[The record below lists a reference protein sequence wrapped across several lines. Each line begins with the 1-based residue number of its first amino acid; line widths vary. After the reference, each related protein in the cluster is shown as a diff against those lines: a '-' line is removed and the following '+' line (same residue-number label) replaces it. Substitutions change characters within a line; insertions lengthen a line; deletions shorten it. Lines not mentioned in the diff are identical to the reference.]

1 MATRIR
7 GFVFTLNNY
16 TEEEYAAL
24 LAVAHSQAKY
34 YIFGKEHA
42 PTTGTP
48 HIQGYIYWKN
58 GKTIEASR
66 KLLPR
71 RVSNHEPA
79 LGSPDQNYIYCS
91 KEAFETNMP
100 APKQK
105 NKCCKKQAIS
115 CLWTEPKCGCV
126 CHCDSCRLK
135 KQGFKSWEELREWER
150 NEHKEMK
157 RFIQEQID
165 KYGDEWD
172 EQGYE
177 TEED

>member
-100 APKQK
+100 
-105 NKCCKKQAIS
+105 
-115 CLWTEPKCGCV
+115 EPKPKNTCCRKLQLSCYTGICGCN
-126 CHCDSCRLK
+126 CRCDACYLRRS
-135 KQGFKSWEELREWER
+135 GFKTWEELRAWER
-150 NEHKEMK
+150 ELIEEAKKYHLEM
-157 RFIQEQID
+157 IE
-165 KYGDEWD
+165 KYGEDYTELEYD
-172 EQGYE
+172 